1 MTSRGRPWDEPEDGY
16 TEISPLP
23 LDPSMLDEE
32 LDDLAERSS
41 RGELRPEKR
50 AELAKVLEP
59 YYRPDAP
66 LREFIGFAF
75 VPEHV
80 EELGWADTPLI
91 YVRVMARSG
100 FEASKAVNA
109 ELGDEYAVSIRNR
122 EEGRMTR

>member
-32 LDDLAERSS
+32 LDYHAELSS

-50 AELAKVLEP
+50 AELAQALEP
-59 YYRPDAP
+59 LYRPDAP

-75 VPEHV
+75 LPEHA
-80 EELGWADTPLI
+80 EDLGWAHTPLI
-91 YVRVMARSG
+91 HVRVMARSG
-100 FEASKAVNA
+100 FEAAKAVNSQ
-109 ELGDEYAVSIRNR
+109 LGDEYAVSIRNR
-122 EEGRMTR
+122 EEGRMIR